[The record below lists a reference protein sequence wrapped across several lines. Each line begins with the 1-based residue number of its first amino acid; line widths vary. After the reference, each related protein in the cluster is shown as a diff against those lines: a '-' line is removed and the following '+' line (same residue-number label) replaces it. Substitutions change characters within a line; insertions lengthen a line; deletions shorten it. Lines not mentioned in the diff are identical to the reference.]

1 MKGVAWQLHRWM
13 TVKRLGDAGYS
24 AERMVSVT
32 GMHSWQVQ
40 RLQSEVA
47 RRSLES
53 LQQTLFRC
61 WELDVDSKRGRTI
74 PELALEEL
82 LIEVCGAA

>member
-1 MKGVAWQLHRWM
+1 M
-13 TVKRLGDAGYS
+13 TVKRLGGAGYS

-47 RRSLES
+47 RRPLKS
-53 LQQTLFRC
+53 LQQTLSRC
-61 WELDVDSKRGRTI
+61 WELDADAKRGRTI

-82 LIEVCGAA
+82 ILLK